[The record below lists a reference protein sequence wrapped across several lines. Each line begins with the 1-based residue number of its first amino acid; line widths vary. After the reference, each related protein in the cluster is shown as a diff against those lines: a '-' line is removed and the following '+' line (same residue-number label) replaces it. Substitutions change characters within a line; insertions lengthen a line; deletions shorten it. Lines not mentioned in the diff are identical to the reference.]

1 MTPAD
6 VGVPKPWTWPS
17 DLRAALR
24 QFVLVRVPWIFLVTA
39 AMGTVPMGVGANGMT
54 SEPAPSWARAWLR
67 WDSGWYTRIMEQ
79 GYSASGCGQA
89 GRPCTQASIAFLP
102 AYPTVIKQLTRT
114 GASIATTS
122 FVFNSLCLIV
132 ALWGL
137 RRLAAATVGAEF
149 AESSALAMLL
159 FPTTLYFTAGYAEAL
174 FSATSIW
181 ATIFARERR
190 GVAAGVLLAIAALTR
205 PHGIVFAACLV
216 GGALLRRRWRDAVV
230 IGFLVAVP
238 FAAFLLWQ
246 QQTFGDPIAFLNARQ
261 AWVQPGAP
269 LQSIMAYWGRVSS
282 GEIVLLGGADF
293 LSALLL
299 LVAGAWACRRVSVEA
314 GIFCLL
320 LALLPASQG
329 QVWGLSRA
337 ALGAFPLFLM
347 LGAVR
352 APWRQPLAIFGG
364 TLAAIDA
371 FYFINGH
378 PVA

>member
-1 MTPAD
+1 MTSAENTTPNRWA
-6 VGVPKPWTWPS
+6 WLN
-17 DLRAALR
+17 DLRSALR

-39 AMGTVPMGVGANGMT
+39 AMGTVPMGGGANGMT

-79 GYSASGCGQA
+79 GYSASGCGQP
-89 GRPCTQASIAFLP
+89 GRPCTQASISFLP
-102 AYPTVIKQLTRT
+102 AYPMAIKQLTRT
-114 GASIATTS
+114 GASIAVTS
-122 FVFNSLCLIV
+122 FVFNALCLIV

-137 RRLAAATVGAEF
+137 RRLAATTIGAEF

-174 FSATSIW
+174 FAATSIW
-181 ATIFARERR
+181 ATVFAREQR
-190 GVAAGVLLAIAALTR
+190 GFSAGVLLAIAALTR
-205 PHGIVFAACLV
+205 PHGIVLAACLV
-216 GGALLRRRWRDAVV
+216 GGAFIRRRWRSAFVM
-230 IGFLVAVP
+230 GLLVAVP

-246 QQTFGDPIAFLNARQ
+246 HDAFGDPIAFLHARQ
-261 AWVQPGAP
+261 AWVQPGTP
-269 LQSIMAYWGRVSS
+269 LQSITAYWGRVSS

-293 LSALLL
+293 LAVPLL
-299 LVAGAWACRRVSVEA
+299 LVAGLWACRRMSMEA

-337 ALGAFPLFLM
+337 ALGAFPVFLM
-347 LGAVR
+347 LGSVR
-352 APWRQPLAIFGG
+352 APLRLPLAIFGA